1 MKFKLSISGLA
12 GNLRQLAAVLGVVLS
27 TTNYP
32 ALPTS
37 VRGILLAI
45 SGIVITAEHIVDGL
59 QNGTAT
65 ATPTA
70 TPPATGA

>member
-12 GNLRQLAAVLGVVLS
+12 GNLRQLGAVLGIILS
-27 TTNYP
+27 TSNYP

-45 SGIVITAEHIVDGL
+45 SGIVLTAEHVVDGL
-59 QNGTAT
+59 KTP
-65 ATPTA
+65 PTA
-70 TPPATGA
+70 PIPVVTPIAQA